1 MKKKIIICM
10 LLISGSM
17 VPNSLNTMKGIL
29 STVESFPKKFAGFF
43 KSLGQSFGAPPSGY
57 VYSFDVYNDVSS
69 QNAYVAVNEIMSLMG
84 GDIPKP
90 HGWTLATIAPFTH
103 HLTNNQDYY
112 FELFIKSTDKNYSSH
127 MPYLPHDDVLFRQ
140 EVTALEGEKNSQKLH
155 YFRTF
160 MGKNLENGVYVHALK
175 AESLGYLNQN
185 PADAKT
191 DPGNVTIGSTL
202 SSLTIFNSSSQDFY
216 VGFVP
221 QASATTMTKA
231 TCTAYAMIPAN
242 SFGLL
247 SATASVTSLSPGTI
261 GVFDATSEKLIKT
274 YNVPTYIFCSLPGTA
289 SMPYTLEIYQD
300 PGASSISVELQGL
313 MSGNYDQMIG
323 NVRDI
328 TPVTCAFWYQSV
340 AQAGATGYVD
350 LTPGKIWVVS
360 VESELK
366 IITSATPGQALQ
378 FSITRPISGKKLWI
392 YFVYVATSS
401 DTIAQQYLQNF
412 FKDTAGKNMMQ
423 SYHAQ
428 GEQQM
433 KLAAQPGVTKKSVPQ
448 DLLVQA
454 AQGALSL
461 NGGSI
466 VINGVT
472 GYLLGADV
480 FSSVGVGA
488 GPMYYLLQPS
498 ETNSDNIIL
507 PTSTI
512 QNLFISSAGSTT
524 APKGMPALTVV

>member
-1 MKKKIIICM
+1 MINFQ
-10 LLISGSM
+10 S
-17 VPNSLNTMKGIL
+17 VDPNSLSAMKGIL

-90 HGWTLATIAPFTH
+90 HGWTLASIAPFTH

-112 FELFIKSTDKNYSSH
+112 FELFIKSTDKDYSSH

-140 EVTALEGEKNSQKLH
+140 EVTALEGAKNSQKLH

-185 PADAKT
+185 SDDAKT

-202 SSLTIFNSSSQDFY
+202 SSLTIFNSSAQDFY
-216 VGFVP
+216 VGFAP
-221 QASATTMTKA
+221 QGSATTMTKA
-231 TCTAYAMIPAN
+231 TCKAYAMVPAN

-247 SATASVTSLSPGTI
+247 NTTASVTSLSPGTI
-261 GVFDATSEKLIKT
+261 GIFDATSQKLIKT
-274 YNVPTYIFCSLPGTA
+274 YSLPSYIFCSLPGNA

-300 PGASSISVELQGL
+300 VGAKSVSVELQGL
-313 MSGNYDQMIG
+313 MSGNYDQAIG
-323 NVRDI
+323 NVCDI
-328 TPVTCAFWYQSV
+328 TPVTCVFWYQSV
-340 AQAGATGYVD
+340 AQAGASGYVD
-350 LTPGKIWVVS
+350 VTPGKVWVVS
-360 VESELK
+360 VENEPK
-366 IITSATPGQALQ
+366 IITNLTPGQAVQ
-378 FSITRPISGKKLWI
+378 FSITRPVSGKQVWI

-401 DTIAQQYLQNF
+401 DAIAQQYLQNF
-412 FKDTAGKNMMQ
+412 FADASGKNMLQ
-423 SYHAQ
+423 LYQDQ

-448 DLLVQA
+448 DLLVQT

-461 NGGSI
+461 NGGSV
-466 VINGVT
+466 VIDGIT
-472 GYLLGADV
+472 GYFLGADV
-480 FSSVGVGA
+480 FSCVGVGA

-524 APKGMPALTVV
+524 APTGMPAATIVG